1 MGYGL
6 PTAMG
11 VAAGNPGRLVV
22 NIDGDGSFVMNSQE
36 LATCYESRLA
46 VKTVILNNGGHGM
59 VRQWQE
65 IIYGGPLFAVEPSPS
80 PHLPELARPH
90 GGGGLRPAQAARGRP
105 ARGEASSAP
114 G

>member
-65 IIYGGPLFAVEPSPS
+65 IIYGGRFCAVDPSAS
-80 PHLPELARPH
+80 PRLLKVAGAPRC
-90 GGGGLRPAQAARGRP
+90 GGHPAGQPAPGVAAP
-105 ARGEASSAP
+105 GEAVS
-114 G
+114 